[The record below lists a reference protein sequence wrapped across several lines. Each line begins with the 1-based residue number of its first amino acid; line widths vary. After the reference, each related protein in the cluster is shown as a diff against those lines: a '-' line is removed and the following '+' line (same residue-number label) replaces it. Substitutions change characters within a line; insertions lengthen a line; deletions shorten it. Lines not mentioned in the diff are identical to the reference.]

1 MMNVLPIL
9 IVGAKREKWEGIIQT
24 VRKFDLREIQCHGLH
39 EALRLLARQ
48 DFGVI
53 FCNDTLPDG
62 DFQALL
68 RESRKSTA
76 SAPVIA
82 LSRLGDWDSYL
93 DALDA
98 GAFDYI
104 TYPLDTNEAERIL
117 WAALRES
124 SRHPHIGHATVYA
137 TAGR

>member
-9 IVGAKREKWEGIIQT
+9 IVGAEREKWEGIIQT
-24 VRKFDLREIQCHGLH
+24 VRKFNLRETHCRGLR
-39 EALRLLARQ
+39 EALRLLKRR
-48 DFGVI
+48 DFSVV

-68 RESRKSTA
+68 RELGKSTA
-76 SAPVIA
+76 SAPVIV

-93 DALDA
+93 GALGA

-104 TYPLDTNEAERIL
+104 AYPPDTNEAERIL
-117 WAALRES
+117 CAALGES
-124 SRHPHIGHATVYA
+124 SRYHRIGHAA
-137 TAGR
+137 A

>member
-9 IVGAKREKWEGIIQT
+9 IVGAEREKWEGIIQAA
-24 VRKFDLREIQCHGLH
+24 RKFNLRETHCRGLR
-39 EALRLLARQ
+39 EAVRLLARE
-48 DFGVI
+48 DFSVV

-68 RESRKSTA
+68 RESGKSTA
-76 SAPVIA
+76 SAPVIV

-93 DALDA
+93 DALGA

-104 TYPLDTNEAERIL
+104 AYPLDTNEAERIL
-117 WAALRES
+117 CAALGES
-124 SRHPHIGHATVYA
+124 SRHHRVGHAVA
-137 TAGR
+137 